1 MGVKAPRVVQAL
13 KALNRP
19 PLPAS
24 PTELYYPQHRL
35 IQGIATSEDIKE
47 GVASF
52 KEKRA
57 PRFTGR

>member
-1 MGVKAPRVVQAL
+1 MKVLVAKSR
-13 KALNRP
+13 
-19 PLPAS
+19 LPAS
-24 PTELYYPQHRL
+24 PTELYYPHRRL
-35 IQGIATSEDIKE
+35 LDGIAHSDDIKE